1 MLKRIE
7 KILVHTI
14 GIIVALYATIVLL
27 FSLPVMQQKLADAVE
42 SLLTD
47 TFKSKVEIGSVN
59 LGFLNKVIVNDMVV
73 HEPSGKEMARVA
85 RVSANINL
93 VSLLCGQIDIGTAQL
108 FGIKATLYK
117 DTPNSAPNY
126 QFLID
131 ALSSE
136 DNDEPSKVNLHLGTL
151 IMRHANVRY
160 DVKSLPTKLN
170 QIDANHIH
178 LSNCGMNLN
187 IACLQNDTISIAVK
201 RLRATEE
208 TSKLKINDL
217 QLKLNA
223 GKSKALLSDFSME
236 TLHSELKIDTLM
248 LLYPTFSK
256 DSAFVI
262 NSSEMEGKISFNE
275 FGHLMPKFA
284 SMSGTALFSLSVN
297 GDDNTVEI
305 NHLRIATDNDGL
317 TLGSDIKIEHPL
329 KNKKRRIIADI
340 KQLDVDKSIMKQV
353 ASMMEWKKDSLID
366 NIDHV
371 NYKGKWDISADGKR
385 MVSSGSVMSG
395 AGNAEYEVTLNEE
408 KWLKAKLYGDSIN
421 IGTIIGDSLIGIASF
436 EADAMINTS
445 ATKPLPEGSISC
457 KVDNIIFNG
466 CNYSNIELNARSDS
480 KHAHAT
486 LAIDDDNAKAAADL
500 AYSDTGEKSVKLSM
514 LMERLNMSRLNII
527 SSPHIDDLSLKLNAD
542 IAGADFKR
550 MYGHVN
556 IDDISMSVDSSLCHI
571 GNLHV
576 LAERIDSRL
585 SRYTIKSDMLKAKVE
600 GEVAMADIAASMTNQ
615 LAKHLPILFRR
626 SGAHADAVFTYS
638 ATVSDAP
645 ALHHFTNI
653 DFSLPKPLRFFG
665 NIDSRHDVMSAKID
679 VPCAIYNGQ
688 QYDNVAMAC
697 TANPNNLNVHAIAST
712 FKESF
717 DEEVPS
723 ESLKLDVT
731 ADVHAN
737 RIVSDVYLNSSG
749 RNNIAMQLLPVVQL
763 KDSLGMMKT
772 VVSMRRSHASINDT
786 TWTVSPSEVIVY
798 GSDIECHNVK
808 FASNNTDSYLTV
820 DGKAS
825 KSAADSLVAKLNDI
839 EIKYILS
846 MIDFDAVR
854 FAGKASGRI
863 VVNNV
868 LGGGVPNL
876 KANLSVKDLSVQDG
890 IIGNAAIT
898 AHWDKDVDGIAVD
911 GRMVDLYEVPEALT
925 GRKRKTTGVTTV
937 NGWISPSKNDIS
949 LNVNTM
955 NTNAQ
960 FLHGFL
966 GGVFKEI
973 DGYVN
978 GPISIV
984 GPLNN
989 INIVGTAVPYLNMRL
1004 RATDVPYHIE
1014 GDTIKLKPYLF
1025 DFSDISIYD
1034 RFGHKSVLNGKVTHR
1049 NMKNFNYKFDV
1060 TLNNLLAYDEK
1071 EFNSDKFLAT
1081 VFADGQLTING
1092 SDGHP
1097 LYVNAS
1103 VTPTKGSV
1111 FAYDAATPD
1120 AITGN
1125 SFIEFFDRDSIKAD
1139 ALKKQMAE
1147 RKAKELEQEKD
1158 SLAILKEAK
1167 KNYNSDIFINFDINL
1182 TPACEVKLRM
1192 DNVEDGYMKTF
1203 GNAKLTAK
1211 WYNKGAFQLFGNY
1224 NIQSGSYR
1232 LYLQDIIFRD
1242 LALQPGSAVE
1252 FNGNPFD
1259 ANIHLICHHTIN
1271 SVPLS
1276 DLTSTTA
1283 FSQNNKA
1290 KVVCVL
1296 DISGKLGNMD
1306 FKFDMEMPNVSEE
1319 TRQLVRSAINSEEEM
1334 NTQMIYLLGF
1344 GRFYPN
1350 EYMRNNGGNN
1360 SGQAMNSLLSST
1372 LSGQINQM
1380 LGNMLGD
1387 VHNWNFGSSL
1397 TTGEKGWD
1405 DLDVEGTL
1413 SGQLFDDRLL
1423 INGAFGYR
1431 DNAMTDQGN
1440 FIGDFEVKWR
1450 MSQNGNLFLKA
1461 YNQTNDRYFTKATLN
1476 TQGIGLSWQHSFE
1489 FFKHNAVMN
1498 NNKKKSK
1505 KAKKK
1510 AMTDTIKT
1518 HQPDK

>member
-1 MLKRIE
+1 
-7 KILVHTI
+7 
-14 GIIVALYATIVLL
+14 
-27 FSLPVMQQKLADAVE
+27 
-42 SLLTD
+42 
-47 TFKSKVEIGSVN
+47 
-59 LGFLNKVIVNDMVV
+59 
-73 HEPSGKEMARVA
+73 
-85 RVSANINL
+85 
-93 VSLLCGQIDIGTAQL
+93 
-108 FGIKATLYK
+108 
-117 DTPNSAPNY
+117 
-126 QFLID
+126 
-131 ALSSE
+131 
-136 DNDEPSKVNLHLGTL
+136 
-151 IMRHANVRY
+151 
-160 DVKSLPTKLN
+160 
-170 QIDANHIH
+170 
-178 LSNCGMNLN
+178 
-187 IACLQNDTISIAVK
+187 
-201 RLRATEE
+201 
-208 TSKLKINDL
+208 
-217 QLKLNA
+217 
-223 GKSKALLSDFSME
+223 
-236 TLHSELKIDTLM
+236 
-248 LLYPTFSK
+248 
-256 DSAFVI
+256 
-262 NSSEMEGKISFNE
+262 
-275 FGHLMPKFA
+275 
-284 SMSGTALFSLSVN
+284 
-297 GDDNTVEI
+297 
-305 NHLRIATDNDGL
+305 
-317 TLGSDIKIEHPL
+317 
-329 KNKKRRIIADI
+329 
-340 KQLDVDKSIMKQV
+340 
-353 ASMMEWKKDSLID
+353 
-366 NIDHV
+366 
-371 NYKGKWDISADGKR
+371 
-385 MVSSGSVMSG
+385 
-395 AGNAEYEVTLNEE
+395 
-408 KWLKAKLYGDSIN
+408 
-421 IGTIIGDSLIGIASF
+421 
-436 EADAMINTS
+436 
-445 ATKPLPEGSISC
+445 
-457 KVDNIIFNG
+457 
-466 CNYSNIELNARSDS
+466 
-480 KHAHAT
+480 
-486 LAIDDDNAKAAADL
+486 
-500 AYSDTGEKSVKLSM
+500 
-514 LMERLNMSRLNII
+514 
-527 SSPHIDDLSLKLNAD
+527 
-542 IAGADFKR
+542 
-550 MYGHVN
+550 
-556 IDDISMSVDSSLCHI
+556 
-571 GNLHV
+571 
-576 LAERIDSRL
+576 
-585 SRYTIKSDMLKAKVE
+585 MLKAKVE

-615 LAKHLPILFRR
+615 LAKHLPILFHH
-626 SGAHADAVFTYS
+626 SGANADAVFTYS
-638 ATVSDAP
+638 ATVRDAP
-645 ALHHFTNI
+645 ALHHFTNT

-868 LGGGVPNL
+868 LGGGVPDL

-925 GRKRKTTGVTTV
+925 GRKRKITGVTTV